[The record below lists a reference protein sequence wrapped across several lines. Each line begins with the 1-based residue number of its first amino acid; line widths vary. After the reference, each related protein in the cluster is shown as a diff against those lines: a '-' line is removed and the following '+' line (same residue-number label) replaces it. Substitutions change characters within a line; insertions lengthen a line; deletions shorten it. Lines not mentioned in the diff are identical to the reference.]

1 MCLSCTYFS
10 AMCRTLSIA
19 RRASWAGMH
28 SSVGWTPISR
38 RERARLSSNS
48 IDLLWLDWIGWII
61 SASFGGIF
69 GLCLGGSVMS
79 VIELIYLLARQL
91 FKRQLRR
98 RQEQSRARLLPAS
111 EVFLTIPAKE
121 KVQLQKL
128 RDHQGSH
135 KRIFVTCF
143 QPAAHH
149 REITNL
155 DETYRKHVKF

>member
-1 MCLSCTYFS
+1 
-10 AMCRTLSIA
+10 
-19 RRASWAGMH
+19 
-28 SSVGWTPISR
+28 
-38 RERARLSSNS
+38 
-48 IDLLWLDWIGWII
+48 
-61 SASFGGIF
+61 
-69 GLCLGGSVMS
+69 MS

-98 RQEQSRARLLPAS
+98 RQEQSRARLPPAS

-143 QPAAHH
+143 QPAPHH
-149 REITNL
+149 RETTNL
-155 DETYRKHVKF
+155 DEMYRKHVKF